1 MPAAAQIERR
11 IGTAA
16 ARLDAVAVA
25 QIGDDP
31 LAAAADRNVRAEI
44 GRQRRSRPHV
54 KTGEGRIG
62 RVRSGAGHPNGRRDI
77 DRRAV
82 VEIFE
87 VQANETVCEC
97 LGDVALDL
105 AAALRRIIGVPD
117 AIADAV
123 EPANM
128 KPPPFAKRRA
138 IIGVDPGTVEIK
150 PLGDADRSAGHVT
163 GFADEIDDRARRVA
177 GEGRGGT
184 AAHHFDARDAIVGA
198 DEGVGGRE
206 GDIAEIQHRQA
217 VFLKLDEL
225 AATACRRQT
234 ADRDVGV
241 AFAA

>member
-1 MPAAAQIERR
+1 MNRSSYHFLTK
-11 IGTAA
+11 TAPCVPVI
-16 ARLDAVAVA
+16 AVMAML
-25 QIGDDP
+25 G
-31 LAAAADRNVRAEI
+31 LAAGISSANAQSDD
-44 GRQRRSRPHV
+44 S
-54 KTGEGRIG
+54 T
-62 RVRSGAGHPNGRRDI
+62 
-77 DRRAV
+77 V
-82 VEIFE
+82 V
-87 VQANETVCEC
+87 A
-97 LGDVALDL
+97 
-105 AAALRRIIGVPD
+105 D

-150 PLGDADRSAGHVT
+150 PLGDADRSASHVT

-184 AAHHFDARDAIVGA
+184 AAHHFDARNTIVWA
-198 DEGVGGRE
+198 NEGVGGRE
-206 GDIAEIQHRQA
+206 GDIAKIQHRQA
-217 VFLKLDEL
+217 IFLKLNEL